1 MKKETRTFPSFTAH
15 CPEQLNYRDFSSPE
29 GLCVKNTCVCFDAPV
44 GTSASYLHSSLKL
57 SVYDFCH
64 FNYFFIKLSS
74 VNHSSAITQYEKGN
88 LRNLTVLQLA
98 FSDVCSS
105 YLWGRSWLNTI
116 HPLINIP
123 CSEPASLNS
132 FIKLYVLLS
141 LLNCMHYWQP
151 KQRSL

>member
-1 MKKETRTFPSFTAH
+1 M
-15 CPEQLNYRDFSSPE
+15 
-29 GLCVKNTCVCFDAPV
+29 KNTCVCFDAPV

-98 FSDVCSS
+98 FSDVCS
-105 YLWGRSWLNTI
+105 
-116 HPLINIP
+116 P
-123 CSEPASLNS
+123 CSLHICGAGVGSIQSTRLLIFHVLNP
-132 FIKLYVLLS
+132 LLS
-141 LLNCMHYWQP
+141 ILLLNYMFFYHCLTACIID
-151 KQRSL
+151 SLSNFHFKGPERYENVMEAVHVTPVVQL